1 MAAKGKYEEKAP
13 LVLTFLSD
21 GYSVREAAQKAGID
35 EHTVYEWQ
43 RNKPS
48 FFSEVQ
54 RARADGEQKAIAA
67 VEQSLLDLA
76 LGYEYE
82 EVATE
87 YESKPNP
94 DAYAQ
99 EKYIPVIKK
108 QKRTKK
114 RVVQSIEAI
123 RFYLS
128 NKCPEVW
135 KNRTDGNINLGDIMQ
150 GLKITHKYEKQTAD
164 GFPSSEAEVDA
175 ERE

>member
-1 MAAKGKYEEKAP
+1 MAKSRYEDVAP
-13 LVLTFLSD
+13 RILEYLEDGLTNKQ
-21 GYSVREAAQKAGID
+21 AAEKAGID
-35 EHTVYEWQ
+35 ERTFYRWLTDESQ
-43 RNKPS
+43 
-48 FFSEVQ
+48 FSQLVQ
-54 RARADGEQKAIAA
+54 RAREVGEKKSIAK

-76 LGYEYE
+76 LGFEYE

-87 YESKPNP
+87 YESRPNP
-94 DAYAQ
+94 DTTSQ

-128 NKCPEVW
+128 NKCPELW
-135 KNRTDGNINLGDIMQ
+135 KNRTDGNINLGDIMS
-150 GLKITHKYEKQTAD
+150 GLKVTHVYDKRKAD

-175 ERE
+175 ERG

>member
-1 MAAKGKYEEKAP
+1 MAKSRYEDVAP
-13 LVLTFLSD
+13 RILEYLEDGLTNKQ
-21 GYSVREAAQKAGID
+21 AAEKAGID
-35 EHTVYEWQ
+35 ERTFYRWLTDESQ
-43 RNKPS
+43 
-48 FFSEVQ
+48 FSQLVQ
-54 RARADGEQKAIAA
+54 RAREVGEKKSIAK

-76 LGYEYE
+76 LGFEYE

-87 YESKPNP
+87 YESRPNP
-94 DAYAQ
+94 DTTSQ

-150 GLKITHKYEKQTAD
+150 GLKITHVYDKQKAD

>member
-1 MAAKGKYEEKAP
+1 MAKSRYEELAP
-13 LVLTFLSD
+13 RILEYLED
-21 GYSVREAAQKAGID
+21 GMTNKEAAEKVGINESTFYAWLTD
-35 EHTVYEWQ
+35 FD
-43 RNKPS
+43 N
-48 FFSEVQ
+48 FSKSVQ
-54 RARADGEQKAIAA
+54 RAREIGERKSIAK
-67 VEQSLLDLA
+67 VEASLLELA
-76 LGYEYE
+76 VGFEYE

-94 DAYAQ
+94 DPNAK

-108 QKRTKK
+108 QKRIKK

-135 KNRTDGNINLGDIMQ
+135 KNRTDGNLNLGDIMQ
-150 GLKITHKYEKQTAD
+150 GLKITHVYDKDKAD

>member
-1 MAAKGKYEEKAP
+1 MAKSRYEEVAP
-13 LVLTFLSD
+13 RILEYLEDGLTNK
-21 GYSVREAAQKAGID
+21 EAAEKAGINESTFYSWITD
-35 EHTVYEWQ
+35 YD
-43 RNKPS
+43 N
-48 FFSEVQ
+48 FSKSVQ
-54 RARADGEQKAIAA
+54 RAREVGEKKSIAK

-76 LGYEYE
+76 FGFEYE

-87 YESKPNP
+87 YESRPNP
-94 DAYAQ
+94 DPNGQ

-135 KNRTDGNINLGDIMQ
+135 KNRTDGNINLGDIMK
-150 GLKITHKYEKQTAD
+150 GLQVTHVYDKKDAD
-164 GFPSSEAEVDA
+164 GFPSSEADVDA

>member
-13 LVLTFLSD
+13 LVLEYISN
-21 GYSVREAAQKAGID
+21 GYSVRDAAQKAGID

-43 RNKPS
+43 RTKPS
-48 FFSEVQ
+48 FYKEVK
-54 RARADGEQKAIAA
+54 RARADGEQRSIAM

-87 YESKPNP
+87 YESRPNP
-94 DAYAQ
+94 DPEAQ

-108 QKRTKK
+108 QKRIKK

-128 NKCPEVW
+128 NKCPEEW
-135 KNRTDGNINLGDIMQ
+135 KNRTDGNLNLGDIMS
-150 GLKITHKYEKQTAD
+150 GLKITHVYDNKKAD

-175 ERE
+175 ER

>member
-13 LVLTFLSD
+13 IVLTHISN
-21 GYSVREAAQKAGID
+21 GYTVREAAQKAGID

-48 FFSEVQ
+48 FYNEVQ
-54 RARADGEQKAIAA
+54 RARADGEQRAIAA

-76 LGYEYE
+76 LGDEYE

-94 DAYAQ
+94 DTNSQ

-108 QKRTKK
+108 QKRIKK

-135 KNRTDGNINLGDIMQ
+135 KNRTDGNLNLGDIMQ
-150 GLKITHKYEKQTAD
+150 GLKITHVYDKQKAD

-175 ERE
+175 DRE

>member
-1 MAAKGKYEEKAP
+1 MAKSRYEDVAP
-13 LVLTFLSD
+13 RILEYLEEGLTNKQ
-21 GYSVREAAQKAGID
+21 AAEKAGIEERTFYRWLTD
-35 EHTVYEWQ
+35 ESQ
-43 RNKPS
+43 
-48 FFSEVQ
+48 FSQLVQ
-54 RARADGEQKAIAA
+54 RAREVGEKKSIAK

-76 LGYEYE
+76 LGFEYE

-87 YESKPNP
+87 YESRPNP
-94 DAYAQ
+94 DTTSQ

-150 GLKITHKYEKQTAD
+150 GLKITHVYDKQKAD

-175 ERE
+175 ER

>member
-1 MAAKGKYEEKAP
+1 MAKYQDAAPRILEYIEQGYTNKDAAEK
-13 LVLTFLSD
+13 VGINVDTF
-21 GYSVREAAQKAGID
+21 YTWVKE
-35 EHTVYEWQ
+35 
-43 RNKPS
+43 KPD
-48 FFSEVQ
+48 FSEAVK
-54 RARADGEQKAIAA
+54 RAHEDADRNAIAK

-76 LGYEYE
+76 LGFEYE

-94 DAYAQ
+94 DPKAKDA
-99 EKYIPVIKK
+99 YIPVIKK

-114 RVVQSIEAI
+114 RVVQSVEAI

-135 KNRTDGNINLGDIMQ
+135 KNRTEGNINLNDVMN
-150 GLKITHKYEKQTAD
+150 GLRVTHKYDKQERT

-175 ERE
+175 ER

>member
-1 MAAKGKYEEKAP
+1 MAKSRYEDVAP
-13 LVLTFLSD
+13 RILEYLEEGLTNKQ
-21 GYSVREAAQKAGID
+21 AAEKAGINESTFYSWIAD
-35 EHTVYEWQ
+35 FEA
-43 RNKPS
+43 
-48 FFSEVQ
+48 FSKSVQ
-54 RARADGEQKAIAA
+54 RAREVGEKKSIQK

-76 LGYEYE
+76 LGFEYD

-87 YESKPNP
+87 YESRPNP
-94 DAYAQ
+94 DTTSQ

-150 GLKITHKYEKQTAD
+150 GLKITHVYDKQKAD

>member
-1 MAAKGKYEEKAP
+1 MAKSRYEELAP
-13 LVLTFLSD
+13 RILEYLEDGLTNKQ
-21 GYSVREAAQKAGID
+21 AAEKAGINESTFYTWLND
-35 EHTVYEWQ
+35 FDNFH
-43 RNKPS
+43 KS
-48 FFSEVQ
+48 VQ
-54 RARADGEQKAIAA
+54 RARDIGEKKSIAK

-76 LGYEYE
+76 LGFEYE

-94 DAYAQ
+94 DQTAT
-99 EKYIPVIKK
+99 EKYIPVIKR
-108 QKRTKK
+108 QKRYKK

-135 KNRTDGNINLGDIMQ
+135 KNRTDGNLNLGDIMH
-150 GLKITHKYEKQTAD
+150 GLKITHVYDKQKAD

>member
-1 MAAKGKYEEKAP
+1 MAKYQEAAPIVLQYLEQGMTNKEAAEKAG
-13 LVLTFLSD
+13 VSESQF
-21 GYSVREAAQKAGID
+21 YAWMAEKK
-35 EHTVYEWQ
+35 E
-43 RNKPS
+43 
-48 FFSEVQ
+48 FSELAKH
-54 RARADGEQKAIAA
+54 ARTIGEQKAIAN
-67 VEQSLLDLA
+67 VEASLLDLA

-82 EVATE
+82 EVTTE

-94 DAYAQ
+94 DQNAKDA
-99 EKYIPVIKK
+99 YIPVIKK

-135 KNRTDGNINLGDIMQ
+135 KNRTDGNINLSDLTNGLQISHTYQKKEQGD
-150 GLKITHKYEKQTAD
+150 
-164 GFPSSEAEVDA
+164 FPSSESEVDA